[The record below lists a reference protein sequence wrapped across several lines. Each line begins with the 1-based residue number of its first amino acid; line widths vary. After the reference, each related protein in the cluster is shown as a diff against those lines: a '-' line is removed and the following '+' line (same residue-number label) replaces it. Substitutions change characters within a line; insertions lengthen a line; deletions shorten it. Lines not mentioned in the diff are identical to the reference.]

1 MELTERQ
8 VSPVSHQRSQTTH
21 KMTHLTWAARALPLL
36 ALLAAATPAR
46 ALQPLSEFLAGAR
59 KASVDD
65 RQAALVAVQ
74 AEAGALVSLGQ
85 ALPSVSAKGIY
96 TNNQYNVVLPA
107 GILPG
112 FPALTLIPGNQWDAL
127 FELDVPIV
135 DLGSWTRIQAARA
148 QARSAHQ
155 GERATVLQI
164 EQQVASYYHQLIGAE
179 GLRRSAQR
187 TLEVSEANLE
197 LIRDRRQEGI
207 TTELDVNRAV
217 AETESARSNIADA
230 ELASQVS
237 RRALVTLTGVEP
249 SGDVPSTEDDLHE
262 EASLEGWESSPE
274 DRLPAL
280 QAAVAQTE
288 AAELGRRAAS
298 FALLPTLSGSIN
310 EHFTNATSFVGQPAY
325 YTAMAVLGWRLDLS
339 TIENTRVQSAAA
351 EIARLNEERVRLAA
365 RDQIFGAWQRVHA
378 DIIKSRASRAQVKAA
393 ELASQYARERYL
405 EGAGTQLEVVQ
416 AQRDAFAADV
426 ARLQADAD
434 LSFSRAVL
442 RLAAGQ
448 SLDPE
453 PAP

>member
-1 MELTERQ
+1 MSDELSKT
-8 VSPVSHQRSQTTH
+8 P
-21 KMTHLTWAARALPLL
+21 KMRRAAQGVVLL
-36 ALLAAATPAR
+36 CLVAAAAPAR

-59 KASVDD
+59 RANVDD
-65 RQAALVAVQ
+65 RQAALLSVQ
-74 AEAGALVSLGQ
+74 ADASALVGLGQ
-85 ALPSVSAKGIY
+85 ALPSVSARGIY

-135 DLGSWTRIQAARA
+135 DLGSWTRVQAARA
-148 QARSAHQ
+148 AARSAHQ
-155 GERATVLQI
+155 GEQATILQV
-164 EQQVASYYHQLIGAE
+164 EQEVASYYNQLIGAE

-237 RRALVTLTGVEP
+237 RRALITLTGVVPE
-249 SGDVPSTEDDLHE
+249 GDVPSTEDDLHE
-262 EASLEGWESSPE
+262 EPALESWEATPE
-274 DRLPAL
+274 DKLPGL
-280 QAAVAQTE
+280 QAAVVRTE
-288 AAELGRRAAS
+288 AAELGRRAAT

-325 YTAMAVLGWRLDLS
+325 YTAMLLLGWRLDFS
-339 TIENTRVQSAAA
+339 TIENRSVQAAA
-351 EIARLNEERVRLAA
+351 AGIARVNEERVRLAT
-365 RDQIFGAWQRVHA
+365 RDQIFNAWQRVHS

-393 ELASQYARERYL
+393 ELASEYARERYL

-434 LSFSRAVL
+434 LSYSRAVL

-448 SLDPE
+448 PLDPE

>member
-1 MELTERQ
+1 MSDELSKT
-8 VSPVSHQRSQTTH
+8 P
-21 KMTHLTWAARALPLL
+21 KMRRAAQGVVLL
-36 ALLAAATPAR
+36 CLVAAAAPAR

-59 KASVDD
+59 RANVDD
-65 RQAALVAVQ
+65 RQAALLSVQ
-74 AEAGALVSLGQ
+74 ADASALVGLGQ
-85 ALPSVSAKGIY
+85 ALPSVSARGIY

-135 DLGSWTRIQAARA
+135 DLGSWTRVQAARA
-148 QARSAHQ
+148 AARSAHQ
-155 GERATVLQI
+155 GEQATILPV
-164 EQQVASYYHQLIGAE
+164 EQEVASYYHQLIGAE

-237 RRALVTLTGVEP
+237 RRALITLTGVVPE
-249 SGDVPSTEDDLHE
+249 GDVPSTEDDLHE
-262 EASLEGWESSPE
+262 EPALESWEATPE
-274 DRLPAL
+274 DKLPGL
-280 QAAVAQTE
+280 QAAVVRTE
-288 AAELGRRAAS
+288 AAELGRRAAT

-325 YTAMAVLGWRLDLS
+325 YTAMLLLGWRLDFS
-339 TIENTRVQSAAA
+339 TIENRSVQAAA
-351 EIARLNEERVRLAA
+351 AGIARVNEERVRLAT
-365 RDQIFGAWQRVHA
+365 RDQIFNAWQRVHS

-393 ELASQYARERYL
+393 ELASEYARERYL

-434 LSFSRAVL
+434 LSYSRAVL

-448 SLDPE
+448 PLDPE